1 MSKYTLLLL
10 HLFIYSWSFYCTV
23 YTYLPCLLT
32 SVAFPTEQ
40 TAAQLLKQL
49 QTAAISSLKCS
60 CEGHAR
66 GHAGEAFRRNCSQ
79 QGQEGAQVSY
89 VHLVVFARFSET
101 NQEAK

>member
-60 CEGHAR
+60 CEGHA
-66 GHAGEAFRRNCSQ
+66 GEAFRSKCSQ

-89 VHLVVFARFSET
+89 VHLVFFARFSET